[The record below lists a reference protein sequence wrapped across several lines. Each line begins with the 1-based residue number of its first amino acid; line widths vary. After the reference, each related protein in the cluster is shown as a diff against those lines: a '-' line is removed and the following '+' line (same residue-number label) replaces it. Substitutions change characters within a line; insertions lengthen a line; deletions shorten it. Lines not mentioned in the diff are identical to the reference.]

1 RVGEIV
7 ECREPPEPPD
17 PPPSAD
23 RSRYDL
29 SRIVGSS
36 GALKHVLKIV
46 KKVAHSNSTVL
57 IRGETGTGK
66 ELVAGAIHYGSP
78 RAERTFVKVNSAAL
92 QENLLESE
100 LFGHEK
106 GAFT

>member
-1 RVGEIV
+1 MPPLKFGDAV
-7 ECREPPEPPD
+7 EFREPSEPTG
-17 PPPSAD
+17 PPSSAE

-29 SRIVGSS
+29 NRIVGSS

-46 KKVAHSNSTVL
+46 KKVAHSNSTML

-66 ELVAGAIHYGSP
+66 ELVAGAIHFGSP
-78 RAERTFVKVNSAAL
+78 RAERAFVKVNSAAL

-100 LFGHEK
+100 LF
-106 GAFT
+106 